1 MRVFRKIS
9 FGLDIKQLPRRTA
22 AVVVLGVGLGVT
34 FSAVAVAE
42 DLKKLLPDD
51 IRQAGE
57 IHVAA
62 NASYPPFSFRGENGE
77 STGLEPTIVRALA
90 DKLGIK
96 ATFTAVDFATVM
108 PSITAGR
115 FDLGVAGYNNTEE
128 RQKVVEFVNYLYAVD
143 GLVVL
148 KGNPDGLSTQNLCGK
163 VISTSQ
169 GSYQTNNVA
178 NLSDAC
184 VKSGKPAIDSQ
195 VFQGTPAQIVA
206 LKSHRVQGSNIDSAV
221 AAYTVLKDSENLE
234 QAPGIVVNASGQR
247 LQMGMI
253 MKKGGLK
260 LAEALKAA
268 LNAIIADGTYA
279 KILEQWRIADQSKIT
294 EATIN

>member
-1 MRVFRKIS
+1 MGFSRKIS
-9 FGLDIKQLPRRTA
+9 FGFSIRRLSQR
-22 AVVVLGVGLGVT
+22 AVATFVLGVGLGVT
-34 FSAVAVAE
+34 FNTVAMAQ
-42 DLKKLLPDD
+42 DLNKMLPDD
-51 IRQAGE
+51 IRKAGE
-57 IHVAA
+57 IRVAA
-62 NASYPPFSFRGENGE
+62 NASYPPFSFRDEKGE
-77 STGLEPTIVRALA
+77 STGLEPTLVRALA

-148 KGNPDGLSTQNLCGK
+148 KGNPDHLSTQDLCGK

-169 GSYQTNNVA
+169 GSYQTNNLM

-184 VKSGKPAIDSQ
+184 VKGGKPAIDSQ

-206 LKSHRVQGSNIDSAV
+206 LKSRRVQGSNIDFAV
-221 AAYTVLKDSENLE
+221 AAYTVQKDSENLE
-234 QAPGIVVNASGQR
+234 QVPGVVANAKGQR

-253 MKKGGLK
+253 MKKGGLD

-268 LNAIIADGTYA
+268 LNAIIADGTYT
-279 KILEQWRIADQSKIT
+279 KILAQWHIADQAKIT